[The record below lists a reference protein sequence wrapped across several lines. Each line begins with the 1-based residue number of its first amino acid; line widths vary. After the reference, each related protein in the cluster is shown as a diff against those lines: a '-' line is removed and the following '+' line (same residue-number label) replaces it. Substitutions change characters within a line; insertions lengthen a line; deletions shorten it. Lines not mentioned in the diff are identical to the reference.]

1 MSGVP
6 NVTLNNGV
14 TLPAIGYGVF
24 QTPPAETA
32 VAVETALKSG
42 YRHIDTAAAYRN
54 ERGVGEGLRRSG
66 LTREEVFLETKV
78 WVSDYGYDETLHA
91 FEKSAALRHLAAKSA
106 AVV

>member
-42 YRHIDTAAAYRN
+42 YRHIDTAAGYRN
-54 ERGVGEGLRRSG
+54 
-66 LTREEVFLETKV
+66 
-78 WVSDYGYDETLHA
+78 
-91 FEKSAALRHLAAKSA
+91 
-106 AVV
+106 